1 MPTTLRQALAADR
14 PLLGAWL
21 QTPNVVTAEAAGFSG
36 VDWVGIDT
44 QHGLIGYD
52 TLLHMLQ
59 AVAISGTPAVVRVS
73 GNDAGEIGRALDSG
87 AQGVIVPLIETAEQA
102 AQAAFACRYPPR
114 GGRSWG
120 ALRPTLSHPGYGPA
134 FGDDY
139 AVCFAMVETERG
151 VDNIAEIARV
161 PGVDV
166 VYVGP
171 SDLAS
176 SAGLPPQLALTD
188 ARHRTLV
195 ERIAAGCREAG
206 TWCGI
211 HPPSADVAWYWD
223 QGFRMFPVHRDLPAY
238 QEGLASAIQ
247 DATRSL
253 GELALTT
260 TSGTATGTGDRTND

>member
-1 MPTTLRQALAADR
+1 MPVNLRTALSENR
-14 PLLGAWL
+14 PLYGAWL
-21 QTPNVVTAEAAGFSG
+21 QTPNVITAEVAGLSG

-73 GNDAGEIGRALDSG
+73 NNDPGEIGRALDSG
-87 AQGVIVPLIETAEQA
+87 AQGVIIPLIETAEQA
-102 AQAAFACRYPPR
+102 AAAAAACRYPPR

-120 ALRPTLSHPGYGPA
+120 ALRPSLSISPYNPTV
-134 FGDDY
+134 GDDY

-176 SAGLPPQLALTD
+176 SAGLPPQLALQEG
-188 ARHRTLV
+188 RHRELV
-195 ERIAAGCREAG
+195 QRIAKGCHEAG

-211 HPPSADVAWYWD
+211 HPPSPDVSWYWE

-238 QEGLASAIQ
+238 QEGLAA
-247 DATRSL
+247 ALAEGKKSL
-253 GELALTT
+253 GEK
-260 TSGTATGTGDRTND
+260 